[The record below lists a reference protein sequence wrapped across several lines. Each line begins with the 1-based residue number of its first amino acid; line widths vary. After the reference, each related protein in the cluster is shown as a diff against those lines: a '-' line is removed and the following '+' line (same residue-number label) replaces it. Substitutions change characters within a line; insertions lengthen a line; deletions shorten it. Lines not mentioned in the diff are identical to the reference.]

1 MGKRRINQVTLVEP
15 LTPEKSPV
23 KRRRLPERSWDESQD
38 EILAQALLNLSGC
51 SDKVRSHDSSKKLDG
66 IVIKQNGVCATV
78 SDDESDSDDD
88 DSCTT
93 DDNRVATSKRD
104 FYMVSFI
111 AGVECPQSKTV
122 GNCEPP
128 TKFPSPPSGNP
139 LPAAPRLYREDSAV
153 IINER
158 RALHMPGSPQILFKP
173 YFPND
178 FHTGMTNHR
187 LLGLAGLQYH

>member
-15 LTPEKSPV
+15 LTQEKSPV
-23 KRRRLPERSWDESQD
+23 KKRRLPEQSWDESQD

-51 SDKVRSHDSSKKLDG
+51 SDQVRSHDSRKKLDA
-66 IVIKQNGVCATV
+66 IVIQQNGICATV

-88 DSCTT
+88 DSHTT
-93 DDNRVATSKRD
+93 DDNRVTTSKRD
-104 FYMVSFI
+104 FKMVSFV

-128 TKFPSPPSGNP
+128 TKFQSPPSGNP
-139 LPAAPRLYREDSAV
+139 LSAAPRLYREDSGV
-153 IINER
+153 IKNER
-158 RALHMPGSPQILFKP
+158 RALYMPASPKILFKP

-178 FHTGMTNHR
+178 FHNSMTNHR
-187 LLGLAGLQYH
+187 LLGLAGLQNH